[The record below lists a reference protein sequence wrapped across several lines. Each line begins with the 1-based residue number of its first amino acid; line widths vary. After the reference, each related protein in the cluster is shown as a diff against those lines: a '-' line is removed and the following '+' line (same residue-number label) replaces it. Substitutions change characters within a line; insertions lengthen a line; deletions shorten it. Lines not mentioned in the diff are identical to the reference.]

1 MRSKKDLLRCM
12 QGEVSRAEAEQVVQ
26 GSRAATGPTEAEQ
39 VSGADAG
46 QIGQDSRAEMRPTEA
61 CATAGVSRASPE
73 TQPQASIAEGQA
85 NTSNEQRP
93 SEAAPVAHIPLPACV
108 PANGLDATAD
118 EHFASQLRC
127 RAKVSD
133 SRKVAC

>member
-39 VSGADAG
+39 A
-46 QIGQDSRAEMRPTEA
+46 
-61 CATAGVSRASPE
+61 AGVSRASPE